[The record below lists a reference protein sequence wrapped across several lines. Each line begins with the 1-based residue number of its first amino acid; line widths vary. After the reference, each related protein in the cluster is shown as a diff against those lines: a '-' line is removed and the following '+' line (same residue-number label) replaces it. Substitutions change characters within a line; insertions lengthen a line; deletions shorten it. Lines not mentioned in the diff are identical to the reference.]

1 MLIVILIKKKITI
14 VCFYRVK
21 SLLKNWSL
29 VKLKEQLSQIFAHFL
44 KVLYNFVPHEE
55 MQPLLA

>member
-1 MLIVILIKKKITI
+1 MLIKKKITI